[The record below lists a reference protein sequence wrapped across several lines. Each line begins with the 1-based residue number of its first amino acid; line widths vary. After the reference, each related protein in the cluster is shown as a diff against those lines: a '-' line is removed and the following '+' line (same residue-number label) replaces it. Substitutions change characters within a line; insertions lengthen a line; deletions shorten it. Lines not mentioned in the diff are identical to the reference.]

1 MKSDRLIER
10 DGRGDVSSA
19 WLDLTNFSQD
29 LKSGVLNFKISKVLN
44 NGNECKFKAQRNP
57 K

>member
-44 NGNECKFKAQRNP
+44 NGNECKFKAQCNP

>member
-19 WLDLTNFSQD
+19 WPDLTNFSQD